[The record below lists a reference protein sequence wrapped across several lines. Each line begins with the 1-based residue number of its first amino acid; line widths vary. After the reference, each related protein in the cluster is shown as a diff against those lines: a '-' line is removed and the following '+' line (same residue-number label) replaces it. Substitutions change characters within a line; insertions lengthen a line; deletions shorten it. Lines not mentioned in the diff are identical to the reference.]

1 MIKKIEGIVISE
13 KSFKETSKLINIL
26 TEEGVVTLLAKGAKN
41 LKSDLRSNTTKLT
54 RGDFTYYDKNK
65 GISTLTSVDLKN
77 SYKNIKK
84 DIEKISYASFL
95 LDLAEQVS
103 KESTSKDIYKLL
115 ISSLN
120 KIEENFDPFVITNI
134 LELKYLDYLGVMP
147 SLDCCSICG
156 RKDNIVTLSYKIGGL
171 ICKNCHKEEAI
182 VNEKTIKLIRMYY
195 YVDIDKIS
203 KLEISDVSKKEINHF
218 LDTYYDNY
226 TGLYLKTKSFLK
238 NLNKIKTR
246 GEV

>member
-13 KSFKETSKLINIL
+13 KTFKESSKLINIL
-26 TEEGVVTLLAKGAKN
+26 TEEGVVSLIAKGAKS
-41 LKSDLRSNTTKLT
+41 LKSELRSTTTKLT
-54 RGDFTYYDKNK
+54 VGDFTYYDKNK
-65 GISTLTSVDLKN
+65 GLSTLTSADLKN

-84 DIEKISYASFL
+84 DIEQISYASYL

-103 KESTSKDIYKLL
+103 KESDSKDIYKLL

-120 KIEENFDPFVITNI
+120 KIEEGFDPFVITNI

-147 SLDCCSICG
+147 QLDSCSICG
-156 RKDNIVTLSYKIGGL
+156 KKDSIVTLSYKIGGL
-171 ICKNCHKEEAI
+171 VCKSCYKEGLI

-203 KLEISDVSKKEINHF
+203 KLEVSDDIKKEINTF
-218 LDTYYDNY
+218 LDSYYDNY

-238 NLNKIKTR
+238 NLKKIIK
-246 GEV
+246 

>member
-26 TEEGVVTLLAKGAKN
+26 TKEGVISLIAKGAKN
-41 LKSDLRSNTTKLT
+41 LKSELRSPTTKLT
-54 RGDFTYYDKNK
+54 VGDFTYYDKNK
-65 GISTLTSVDLKN
+65 GLSTLTSVDLKN

-103 KESTSKDIYKLL
+103 KESNSEDIYNLL
-115 ISSLN
+115 IASLN
-120 KIEENFDPFVITNI
+120 KLDEGFDPFVITNI
-134 LELKYLDYLGVMP
+134 LELKYLSYLGVMP
-147 SLDCCSICG
+147 SLDECSICG
-156 RKDNIVTLSYKIGGL
+156 RKNNIVTLSYKTGGL
-171 ICKNCHKEEAI
+171 LCKDCRQDEAI
-182 VNEKTIKLIRMYY
+182 VKEKTIKLIRMYS
-195 YVDIDKIS
+195 YVDIEKIT
-203 KLEISDVSKKEINHF
+203 KLEVSEDAKKEINSF

-238 NLNKIKTR
+238 NLTKIIK
-246 GEV
+246 